1 MKKKLFVIALA
12 VGLLAANFTVIST
25 ASALSV
31 DKCDEVFAQ
40 ALSEFMADEGY
51 GSQTIAADKQIVY
64 DMGLE
69 ELGVLYTFTAGG
81 EDGYA
86 VVVDSTEG
94 CTLSECFFGAENPY
108 SGVEGTKV
116 YAGPMIYLGY
126 EDGEYTLGGEALSDE
141 EVADIADTAYAAS
154 GSFTTSSETVYYTYR
169 SYDGYVLASQY
180 PKYIE
185 VGGLT
190 SACAPIAGGNLIG
203 YYDRYCANLIP
214 NFTPGTEVGNG
225 LYLYWVQ
232 NDAVDDAIR
241 DLYDDMGTTSIG
253 TTYDQ
258 FISGMQTYCSRM
270 GYTFSYS
277 DCMSGGSLN
286 YSYVKSEI
294 DAGRPVALFVSQ
306 YTVSNISFHD
316 GYEGYTNLHGTGNH
330 VMAGFGYYDVTF
342 TLTSGGTQHSRF
354 VAVAT
359 GLGRQNSGY
368 FNIDRDTT
376 INNACSINIY

>member
-169 SYDGYVLASQY
+169 SYDGYSIVSRPPRYRSRSGIRMRADSRR
-180 PKYIE
+180 KYRWI
-185 VGGLT
+185 LRQ
-190 SACAPIAGGNLIG
+190 I
-203 YYDRYCANLIP
+203 
-214 NFTPGTEVGNG
+214 
-225 LYLYWVQ
+225 LYK
-232 NDAVDDAIR
+232 
-241 DLYDDMGTTSIG
+241 
-253 TTYDQ
+253 
-258 FISGMQTYCSRM
+258 
-270 GYTFSYS
+270 SYS
-277 DCMSGGSLN
+277 QL
-286 YSYVKSEI
+286 YS
-294 DAGRPVALFVSQ
+294 RRFCRQ
-306 YTVSNISFHD
+306 
-316 GYEGYTNLHGTGNH
+316 
-330 VMAGFGYYDVTF
+330 
-342 TLTSGGTQHSRF
+342 RF
-354 VAVAT
+354 VYVFFPK
-359 GLGRQNSGY
+359 R
-368 FNIDRDTT
+368 
-376 INNACSINIY
+376 

>member
-108 SGVEGTKV
+108 SGMEGTKV

-180 PKYIE
+180 PKYTE
-185 VGGLT
+185 VGLA
-190 SACAPIAGGNLIG
+190 SACAPVAGGNLIG
-203 YYDRYCANLIP
+203 YYDRFCTNLIP
-214 NFTPGTEVGNG
+214 DYTPGVELPNG
-225 LYLYWVQ
+225 LYMYYFAGTQVI
-232 NDAVDDAIR
+232 DMIY

-258 FISGMQTYCSRM
+258 FISGMQTYCSRA

-306 YTVSNISFHD
+306 YTVSTIVQQSSSDYIS
-316 GYEGYTNLHGTGNH
+316 NMHGTGNH
-330 VMAGFGYYDVTF
+330 VMAGFGYYDITY
-342 TLTSGGTQHSRF
+342 TLTSGGTQNSRY

-359 GLGRQNSGY
+359 GLGRQSSGY

-376 INNACSINIY
+376 INDACSINIY

>member
-1 MKKKLFVIALA
+1 
-12 VGLLAANFTVIST
+12 
-25 ASALSV
+25 
-31 DKCDEVFAQ
+31 
-40 ALSEFMADEGY
+40 MADEGY

-169 SYDGYVLASQY
+169 SYDGYLLASQY
-180 PKYIE
+180 PKYTE
-185 VGGLT
+185 VGLA
-190 SACAPIAGGNLIG
+190 SACAPVAGGNLIG
-203 YYDRYCANLIP
+203 YYDRFCTDLIP
-214 NFTPGTEVGNG
+214 DYTPGIELPNG
-225 LYLYWVQ
+225 MYMYYTAGTPVI
-232 NDAVDDAIR
+232 NMIY

-258 FISGMQTYCSRM
+258 FISGMQTYCSRA

-277 DCMSGGSLN
+277 DCMSGGSLD

-306 YTVSNISFHD
+306 YTVANIAAKD
-316 GYEGYTNLHGTGNH
+316 GYDNIDSLHGTGNH
-330 VMAGFGYYDVTF
+330 VMAGFGYYDITY
-342 TLTSGGTQHSRF
+342 TLTSGGTQNSRY

-359 GLGRQNSGY
+359 GLGRQSTGY

-376 INNACSINIY
+376 INDACSINIY

>member
-169 SYDGYVLASQY
+169 SYDGYALASQY
-180 PKYIE
+180 PKYTE
-185 VGGLT
+185 VGLA

-203 YYDRYCANLIP
+203 YYDRFCTNLIP
-214 NFTPGTEVGNG
+214 NFTPGISVNDSIYIYSG
-225 LYLYWVQ
+225 Q
-232 NDAVDDAIR
+232 NSTINEMIY

-258 FISGMQTYCSRM
+258 FISGMQTYCSRA

-277 DCMSGGSLN
+277 DCMSGGSLD

-306 YTVSNISFHD
+306 YTVSTVSLKD
-316 GYEGYTNLHGTGNH
+316 GYDSITNLHGTGNH
-330 VMAGFGYYDVTF
+330 VMAGFGYYDITY
-342 TLTSGGTQHSRF
+342 TLSSGGTQNSRY

-359 GLGRQNSGY
+359 GLGRQSTGY

>member
-169 SYDGYVLASQY
+169 SYDGYSIVSR
-180 PKYIE
+180 PPRYIE
-185 VGGLT
+185 VGLE
-190 SACAPIAGGNLIG
+190 SACAPIAGGNIVG
-203 YYDRYCANLIP
+203 YYDRYCTNLIP
-214 NFTPGTEVGNG
+214 NFTPGVSVGNG
-225 LYLYWVQ
+225 LYMYFSQSDEV
-232 NDAVDDAIR
+232 DAMIF

-258 FISGMQTYCSRM
+258 FISRMQTYCIRA

-294 DAGRPVALFVSQ
+294 DAGRPIALFVSQ
-306 YTVSNISFHD
+306 YTVSSISFHD

-342 TLTSGGTQHSRF
+342 TLTSGEIQHSRF
-354 VAVAT
+354 VAVST
-359 GLGRQNSGY
+359 GLGRQTNGY

-376 INNACSINIY
+376 INDACSINIY

>member
-126 EDGEYTLGGEALSDE
+126 DDGEYTLGGEALSDE

-169 SYDGYVLASQY
+169 SYDGYLLASQY
-180 PKYIE
+180 PKYTE
-185 VGGLT
+185 VGLA
-190 SACAPIAGGNLIG
+190 SACAPVAGGNLIG
-203 YYDRYCANLIP
+203 YYDRFCTDLIP
-214 NFTPGTEVGNG
+214 DYTPGIELPNG
-225 LYLYWVQ
+225 MYMYYTAGTPVI
-232 NDAVDDAIR
+232 NMIY

-258 FISGMQTYCSRM
+258 FISGMQTYCSRA

-277 DCMSGGSLN
+277 DCMSGGSLD

-306 YTVSNISFHD
+306 YTVANIAAKD
-316 GYEGYTNLHGTGNH
+316 GYDNIDSLHGTGNH
-330 VMAGFGYYDVTF
+330 VMAGFGYYDITY
-342 TLTSGGTQHSRF
+342 TLTSGGTQNSRY

-359 GLGRQNSGY
+359 GLGRQSTGY

-376 INNACSINIY
+376 INDACSINIY

>member
-31 DKCDEVFAQ
+31 DKCDEMFAQ

-169 SYDGYVLASQY
+169 SYDGYALASR
-180 PKYIE
+180 PPRYIE
-185 VGGLT
+185 VGLE
-190 SACAPIAGGNLIG
+190 SACAPIAGGNIIG
-203 YYDRYCANLIP
+203 YYDRYCTNLIP
-214 NFTPGTEVGNG
+214 DFTPGVSVGNG
-225 LYLYWVQ
+225 LYMYLSQSDEV
-232 NDAVDDAIR
+232 DAMIF

-258 FISGMQTYCSRM
+258 FISGMQTYCSRA

-306 YTVSNISFHD
+306 YTVSTVSLKD
-316 GYEGYTNLHGTGNH
+316 GYDSITNLHGTGNH
-330 VMAGFGYYDVTF
+330 VMAGFGYYDITY
-342 TLTSGGTQHSRF
+342 TLSSGGTRNSRYIE
-354 VAVAT
+354 VST
-359 GLGRQNSGY
+359 GLGRQTNGY

-376 INNACSINIY
+376 INDACSINIY

>member
-180 PKYIE
+180 PKYTE

-190 SACAPIAGGNLIG
+190 SACAPVAGGNLIG
-203 YYDRYCANLIP
+203 YYDRFYTNLIP
-214 NFTPGTEVGNG
+214 NYTPGVDIGNG
-225 LYLYWVQ
+225 LYLYWAQ
-232 NDAVDDAIR
+232 SDATNDVIR

-258 FISGMQTYCSRM
+258 FISGMQTYCSRA
-270 GYTFSYS
+270 GYTFSYN
-277 DCMSGGSLN
+277 DCMSGGSLD

-306 YTVSNISFHD
+306 YTVSTIVQQSSSDYIS
-316 GYEGYTNLHGTGNH
+316 NMHGTGNH
-330 VMAGFGYYDVTF
+330 VMAGFGYYDITY
-342 TLTSGGTQHSRF
+342 TLTSGGTQNSRY

-359 GLGRQNSGY
+359 GLGRQSTGY

-376 INNACSINIY
+376 INDACSINIY

>member
-108 SGVEGTKV
+108 SGVDGTKV

-126 EDGEYTLGGEALSDE
+126 DDGEYTLGGEALSDE

-169 SYDGYVLASQY
+169 SYDGYLLASQY
-180 PKYIE
+180 PKYTE
-185 VGGLT
+185 VGLA
-190 SACAPIAGGNLIG
+190 SACAPVAGGNLIG
-203 YYDRYCANLIP
+203 YYDRFCTDLIP
-214 NFTPGTEVGNG
+214 DYTPGVELPNG
-225 LYLYWVQ
+225 MYMYYVAGTPVI
-232 NDAVDDAIR
+232 DMIY

-258 FISGMQTYCSRM
+258 FISGMQTYCSRA

-306 YTVSNISFHD
+306 YTVANIAAKD
-316 GYEGYTNLHGTGNH
+316 GYDNIDSLHGTGNH
-330 VMAGFGYYDVTF
+330 VMAGFGYYDITY
-342 TLTSGGTQHSRF
+342 TLTSGGTQNSRY

-376 INNACSINIY
+376 INDACSINIY

>member
-64 DMGLE
+64 DMELE

-126 EDGEYTLGGEALSDE
+126 EDGEYMLGGEALSDE